1 MKILLIGNKETSDDP
16 EKYYSEYK
24 AFFDAALETG
34 GLGGEID
41 FTLFDDL
48 VISVGDGEFSI
59 YDSRHQLELN
69 NYQVILIRGKGFR
82 QLFDVVKTIS
92 SYAKHNNMHVLN
104 DYSSF
109 RDSSKLTQATHF
121 FEHDMP
127 VAMTV
132 YANAAVLNEKTPLKF
147 GFPCIMKATFG
158 AHGNDNYLVNNMEE
172 ARQIQSKSPNLKFVL
187 QRFVPNNS
195 DFRILIIGEEVFVIG
210 RSAAAGSHL
219 NNTSQGGEAVLVD
232 AKTIPETIIN
242 DSFKIMK
249 SLGMTIA
256 GVDVLADK
264 STGEYF
270 FLEVNSQPQLM
281 SGAFVDEKI
290 AAVGRYFHKLNSDY
304 TNHGS

>member
-1 MKILLIGNKETSDDP
+1 MRILLIGNKETANDP
-16 EKYYSEYK
+16 EKYYAEYK
-24 AFFDAALETG
+24 AFFDSALEDG

-59 YDSRHQLELN
+59 YDSRHKLEVN

-92 SYAKHNNMHVLN
+92 SYAKHNNIHVVN

-109 RDSSKLTQATHF
+109 RDSSKLTQATQF
-121 FEHDMP
+121 FELGVP
-127 VAMTV
+127 VASTV
-132 YANAAVLNEKTPLKF
+132 YANQAVLSEKGSLKF

-158 AHGNDNYLVNNMEE
+158 AHGNDNYLVNDMEE
-172 ARQIQSKSPNLKFVL
+172 ARQIQLQSPELKFVL
-187 QRFVPNNS
+187 QRFVPNNN

-210 RSAAAGSHL
+210 RYAAEGSHL
-219 NNTSQGGEAVLVD
+219 NNTSQGGEAELID
-232 AKTIPETIIN
+232 IKTIPDEIIN
-242 DSFKIMK
+242 NSFKIME

-256 GVDVLADK
+256 GIDVLADK
-264 STGEYF
+264 STGEFF

-290 AAVGRYFHKLNSDY
+290 AAVGRYLQKLNSGY
-304 TNHGS
+304 TNYDS